1 MSSIETN
8 HSNMDSSNMDS
19 SNRGFKINQQTVSDV
34 ENQVK
39 KTTLPH
45 TVYVKS
51 EPEADKCAFCKYMIG
66 CFGVTLLVEIIFGTL
81 VLYGFNIYSLT
92 LISNKTIHK
101 HCENSHIWEWMI
113 SFMVIGLFLGMSSN
127 KKSEDS
133 GMQSILNNICQLII
147 MLGMTC
153 WGCYE
158 VWGVDCVDKSLLL
171 YTLSQVT
178 VGFSITVYGI
188 IIIGIY
194 IGCTV
199 MCIESNCMKKT
210 LEKM

>member
-1 MSSIETN
+1 MPEIETDY
-8 HSNMDSSNMDS
+8 SNMDSINMDS
-19 SNRGFKINQQTVSDV
+19 SNRGFKPIVSDV

-39 KTTLPH
+39 QTTLAP
-45 TVYVKS
+45 TVYIQD
-51 EPEADKCAFCKYMIG
+51 DKCAFCKYMIS
-66 CFGVTLLVEIIFGTL
+66 CFGVTLLVGIIFGTL

-101 HCENSHIWEWMI
+101 HCEDSHIWEWMI
-113 SFMVIGLFLGMSSN
+113 SFMVVGLFLGMSSN

-178 VGFSITVYGI
+178 VGFSIIVYGI
-188 IIIGIY
+188 ILIVIY